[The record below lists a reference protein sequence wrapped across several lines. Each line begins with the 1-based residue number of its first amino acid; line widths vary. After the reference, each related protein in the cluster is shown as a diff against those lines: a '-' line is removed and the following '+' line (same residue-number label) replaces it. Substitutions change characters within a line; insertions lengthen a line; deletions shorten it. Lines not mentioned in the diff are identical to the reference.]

1 MDGREMS
8 IDIEEF
14 ENMPEKVRKI
24 YEAVGEFAKEGKDVT
39 SLRVSEISKK
49 AGIGKGTT
57 YEYFESKEELISKAV
72 FYSMYTNI
80 KTILLIMY
88 GNGSF
93 KDKFYAIMDYMWSNK
108 LDDNTVKS
116 VINVLKGTPNPEN
129 VFHGFPTEPKRKDTM
144 PESICAIEQALVGFM
159 QQGIEEGVISEKDEI
174 FRKNALCSQ
183 LIQFIFFIQDAKDD
197 SEKVPAEDFV
207 YNGLIMMLTSRK

>member
-1 MDGREMS
+1 MDNKKMS

-24 YEAVGEFAKEGKDVT
+24 YEAVGELAKEGRDVT
-39 SLRVSEISKK
+39 TLKVSEISKK

-72 FYSMYTNI
+72 FFSMYVNI

-88 GNGSF
+88 GKGSF
-93 KDKFYAIMDYMWSNK
+93 KEKFYDIMDYMWSNK

-116 VINVLKGTPNPEN
+116 IINVLKGTPEPEN
-129 VFHGFPTEPKRKDTM
+129 VFHGFPNEGKRKESM

-159 QQGIEEGVISEKDEI
+159 NQGIAEGTISEKDEI
-174 FRKNALCSQ
+174 FRKNVLCSQ

-197 SEKVPAEDFV
+197 SEKCAVEDFV
-207 YNGLIMMLTSRK
+207 YNGLLMMLTSRK